1 MKITIKNSIFIL
13 LLLLLPCLA
22 LNGQIN
28 LKKTSKQVSVS
39 QQGQNQVAN
48 IPQVNTTNSILQ
60 NFNNFLSRTSKQ
72 KNASYR
78 TTVTTSSSGI
88 SVNKK
93 LPLPSINSSGN
104 QQIERILWNSESG
117 TPRLIEMKKL
127 VSANQVKVLSEV
139 EKKNTAAGFLLE
151 NKSILKISDP
161 QNELVLK
168 ETKADD
174 LNFTN
179 LRYSQYYRGIEV
191 WGREFIIHF
200 DASGNLVSANGAIE
214 PTPAKIKDVVE
225 SVSSFNAIETAKK
238 NINQVSPITPIP
250 DGMENILDYKGPVAK
265 KVIWFDEK
273 KNPYLTWVVEVRS
286 GLSQD
291 WFYFIDAH
299 TGNILN
305 SYNAVCYDGITTASG
320 KDLNGVT
327 RTFGAYQVGAN
338 YFMIDASQ
346 PMFNAAQSKV
356 PDDPVGAIV
365 GLDLR
370 NKDFNNS
377 SSIYY
382 STSSNNQWNDP
393 AAISAHYNGIVTYKY
408 FLNTHKR
415 NSVDDKGMTIYSIV
429 HVTDQS
435 KPMENAFWSGKVMCY
450 GDGGS
455 YFTPLAG
462 GLDVAAHEM
471 THGITQFSANLE
483 YQGQSGALNE
493 SMSDAFGAL
502 VDTLNWKIGEQI
514 IKDLN
519 TFPSGAMRDMIDPHN
534 GGTKGS
540 ATWQPAKMSEFLNTT
555 EDNGGVHSNSGI
567 PNRAFY
573 LVAKSLTR
581 AKAAKIWY
589 RALTIYL
596 TRTSQFIDARIA
608 TVKSATDL
616 YGESS
621 AEVASVKNA
630 WDTVEVLDGNATP
643 NAPTSTL
650 SGSEYILVTNTDP
663 ADPNSIYMA
672 KTIVNTAADFFA
684 LSKTPVLNKPAV
696 SDVSGVIL
704 FIDKSNNLRLLSAN
718 PNNPQ
723 ESVLDN
729 SGVWESAAIGPGL
742 NSMALTSKYIDTTIY
757 YFDFTKNIS
766 KEFKIATKTFDAV
779 DKKTALYADALS
791 FDPTGRYILFDAYNE
806 IKNANGDK
814 ISFWN
819 INILDVQTGNMD
831 VIFPPLAEGLS
842 VGNPAFSKTVQ
853 TRFTF
858 DYIDSKNN
866 QAYVMAADFNTGD
879 VGTVA
884 GPLSVI
890 GYPSYSI
897 DDKMIIYHTSQVYN
911 GVDHHTLEQ
920 MPLKANF
927 IEGTGNKQLYLIDA
941 NYPIWF
947 VIGTRTDVDDQA
959 ENIPSSLELSQNYPN
974 PFNPE
979 TTINYTIPSNVNG
992 EMVNVTLKVYDV
1004 LGREVAT
1011 LVDEYKQPGNYNCKL
1026 KIENGELPSGVY
1038 FYRLQS
1044 GSYSETKKLVLMK

>member
-1 MKITIKNSIFIL
+1 MKITIKNSIFIFL
-13 LLLLLPCLA
+13 LLSCFA
-22 LNGQIN
+22 VNGQIN
-28 LKKTSKQVSVS
+28 LKKTNKQASVS
-39 QQGQNQVAN
+39 QQGQKQVVN
-48 IPQVNTTNSILQ
+48 ISQNNTSKNILQ
-60 NFNNFLSRTSKQ
+60 NFNSFLSRTSKQ

-78 TTVTTSSSGI
+78 TTVTANSSGI
-88 SVNKK
+88 NINKK
-93 LPLPSINSSGN
+93 LSLPSINSFGN
-104 QQIERILWNSESG
+104 EKIARIVWNNQSG
-117 TPRLIEMKKL
+117 TPRLIEMKNS
-127 VSANQVKVLSEV
+127 VGTMQTKVLSEND
-139 EKKNTAAGFLLE
+139 KKEIAASFLLE

-161 QNELVLK
+161 QNEFVLM
-168 ETKADD
+168 ESRTDD

-179 LRYSQYYRGIEV
+179 LKFSQFYKGIEV
-191 WGREFIIHF
+191 WGRELMIHF
-200 DASGNLVSANGAIE
+200 DASGNLASANGTIE
-214 PTPAKIKDVVE
+214 PTPENIKDVVE
-225 SVSSFNAIETAKK
+225 SIKSDAAIEIAKK
-238 NINQVSPITPIP
+238 SINQVSPITPIP
-250 DGMENILDYKGPVAK
+250 AGMENILAYKGPVAK

-273 KNPYLTWVVEVRS
+273 KNPYLTWVIEVRS

-291 WFYFIDAH
+291 WFYFVDA
-299 TGNILN
+299 TNGNILN

-327 RTFGAYQVGAN
+327 RTFGTYQVGAN

-346 PMFNAAQSKV
+346 PMFNATQSKI
-356 PDDPVGAIV
+356 PDSPVGAIV

-370 NKDFNNS
+370 NKDFDNS

-382 STSSNNQWNDP
+382 SASNNNQWSDP

-408 FLNTHKR
+408 FLNNHQR
-415 NSVDDKGMTIYSIV
+415 NSVDGKGMTIYSIV
-429 HVTDQS
+429 HVTEQS

-502 VDTLNWKIGEQI
+502 VDTVNWKIGEQI
-514 IKDLN
+514 IKDLK
-519 TFPSGAMRDMIDPHN
+519 TFPSGAMRDMMDPHN

-540 ATWQPAKMSEFLNTT
+540 AVWQPAKMSEFLNTT

-589 RALTIYL
+589 RALTTYL
-596 TRTSQFIDARIA
+596 TRSSQFIDARIA
-608 TVKSATDL
+608 TVKAATDI
-616 YGESS
+616 YGGNS
-621 AEVASVKNA
+621 AEVASVKSA
-630 WDTVEVLDGNATP
+630 WDAVEVLDGAATP

-650 SGSEYILVTNTDP
+650 SGNEFILVTNTDP

-672 KTIVNTAADFFA
+672 KTTVTTNSDYFV

-696 SDVSGVIL
+696 SDVSGVII
-704 FIDKSNNLRLLSAN
+704 FVDKSNNLRALSAD
-718 PNNPQ
+718 PNKPN
-723 ESVLDN
+723 ESILDN
-729 SGVWESAAIGPGL
+729 SGVWESVAIGPGL
-742 NSMALTSKYIDTTIY
+742 GSMALTSKYIDTTIY
-757 YFDFTKNIS
+757 YFDFNKNIS

-791 FDPTGRYILFDAYNE
+791 FDPTGRYLLFDAYNE
-806 IKNANGDK
+806 IKNASGSK
-814 ISFWN
+814 ISYWN
-819 INILDVQTGNMD
+819 INILDIETGNMD
-831 VIFPPLAEGLS
+831 IVFPPLAEGLS

-879 VGTVA
+879 VGNVA

-897 DDKMIIYHTSQVYN
+897 DDKTIIYHTSQVISGTN
-911 GVDHHTLEQ
+911 HETLEQ

-927 IEGTGNKQLYLIDA
+927 LEGTGNKKVYLVDA
-941 NYPIWF
+941 NFPIWF
-947 VIGTRTDVDDQA
+947 VIGTRTDVEEKT
-959 ENIPSSLELSQNYPN
+959 ENIPSEFALSQNYPN
-974 PFNPE
+974 PFNPS
-979 TTINYTIPSNVNG
+979 TTIKYSLPKEEKVRIVIYDMLGNKISELINENKNAGSYQIVWNG
-992 EMVNVTLKVYDV
+992 NDDKGKKVS
-1004 LGREVAT
+1004 
-1011 LVDEYKQPGNYNCKL
+1011 
-1026 KIENGELPSGVY
+1026 SGVY
-1038 FYRLQS
+1038 ILTINS
-1044 GSYSETKKLVLMK
+1044 GSYFQSRKMVLMK

>member
-1 MKITIKNSIFIL
+1 MKITIKNSIFIFL
-13 LLLLLPCLA
+13 LLSCFA
-22 LNGQIN
+22 VNGQIN
-28 LKKTSKQVSVS
+28 LKKTNKQASVS
-39 QQGQNQVAN
+39 QQGQKQVVN
-48 IPQVNTTNSILQ
+48 ISQNNTSKNILQ
-60 NFNNFLSRTSKQ
+60 NFNSFLSRTSKQ

-78 TTVTTSSSGI
+78 TTVTANSSGI
-88 SVNKK
+88 NINKK
-93 LPLPSINSSGN
+93 LSLPSINSFGN
-104 QQIERILWNSESG
+104 EKIARIVWNNQSG
-117 TPRLIEMKKL
+117 TPRLIEIKNSVGTM
-127 VSANQVKVLSEV
+127 QTKVLSEND
-139 EKKNTAAGFLLE
+139 KKEIAASFLLE

-161 QNELVLK
+161 QNEFVLM
-168 ETKADD
+168 ESRTDD

-179 LRYSQYYRGIEV
+179 LKFSQFYKGIEV
-191 WGREFIIHF
+191 WGRELMIHF
-200 DASGNLVSANGAIE
+200 DASGNLASANGTIE
-214 PTPAKIKDVVE
+214 PTPENIKDVVE
-225 SVSSFNAIETAKK
+225 SIKSDAAIEIAKK
-238 NINQVSPITPIP
+238 SINQVSPITPIP
-250 DGMENILDYKGPVAK
+250 AGMENILAYKGPVAK

-273 KNPYLTWVVEVRS
+273 KNPYLTWVIEVRS

-291 WFYFIDAH
+291 WFYFVDA
-299 TGNILN
+299 TNGNILN

-327 RTFGAYQVGAN
+327 RTFGTYQVGAN

-346 PMFNAAQSKV
+346 PMFNATQSKI
-356 PDDPVGAIV
+356 PDIPVGAIV

-370 NKDFNNS
+370 NKDFDNS

-382 STSSNNQWNDP
+382 SASNNNQWSDP

-408 FLNTHKR
+408 FLNNHQR
-415 NSVDDKGMTIYSIV
+415 NSVDGKGMTIYSIV
-429 HVTDQS
+429 HVTEQS

-502 VDTLNWKIGEQI
+502 VDTANWKIGEQI
-514 IKDLN
+514 IKNFN

-540 ATWQPAKMSEFLNTT
+540 AVWQPAKMSEFLNTT

-589 RALTIYL
+589 RALTTYL

-608 TVKSATDL
+608 TVKSATDI
-616 YGESS
+616 YGGNS
-621 AEVASVKNA
+621 AEVASVKSA
-630 WDTVEVLDGNATP
+630 WDVVEVLDGAATP

-650 SGSEYILVTNTDP
+650 SGNEFILVTNTDP

-672 KTIVNTAADFFA
+672 KTTVTTNSDYFV

-696 SDVSGVIL
+696 SDVSGVII
-704 FIDKSNNLRLLSAN
+704 FVDKSNNLRVLSAD
-718 PNNPQ
+718 PNKPN
-723 ESVLDN
+723 ESILDN
-729 SGVWESAAIGPGL
+729 SGVWESVAIGPGIG
-742 NSMALTSKYIDTTIY
+742 SMALTSKYIDTTIY
-757 YFDFTKNIS
+757 YFDFNKNIS
-766 KEFKIATKTFDAV
+766 KSFKIATKTFDAV

-791 FDPTGRYILFDAYNE
+791 FDPTGRYLLFDAYNE
-806 IKNANGDK
+806 IKNASGSK
-814 ISFWN
+814 ISYWN

-831 VIFPPLAEGLS
+831 IVFPPLAEGLS

-866 QAYVMAADFNTGD
+866 QAFVMAADFNTGD
-879 VGTVA
+879 VGNVA

-897 DDKMIIYHTSQVYN
+897 DDKTIIYHTSQVISGTN
-911 GVDHHTLEQ
+911 HETLEQ

-927 IEGTGNKQLYLIDA
+927 LEGTGNKKVYLVDA
-941 NYPIWF
+941 NFPIWF
-947 VIGTRTDVDDQA
+947 VIGTRTDVEEKT
-959 ENIPSSLELSQNYPN
+959 ENIPSEFALSQNYPN
-974 PFNPE
+974 PFNPS
-979 TTINYTIPSNVNG
+979 TTIKYSLPKEEKVRIVIYDMLGNKISELINENKNAGSYQIVWNG
-992 EMVNVTLKVYDV
+992 NDDKGRKVS
-1004 LGREVAT
+1004 
-1011 LVDEYKQPGNYNCKL
+1011 
-1026 KIENGELPSGVY
+1026 SGVY
-1038 FYRLQS
+1038 ILTINS
-1044 GSYSETKKLVLMK
+1044 GSYFQSRKMVLMK

>member
-1 MKITIKNSIFIL
+1 MKITIKNSIFIFL
-13 LLLLLPCLA
+13 LLSCFA
-22 LNGQIN
+22 VNGQIN
-28 LKKTSKQVSVS
+28 LKKTNKQASVS
-39 QQGQNQVAN
+39 QQGQKQVVN
-48 IPQVNTTNSILQ
+48 ISQNNTSKNILQ
-60 NFNNFLSRTSKQ
+60 NFNSFLSRTSKQ

-78 TTVTTSSSGI
+78 TTVTANSSGI
-88 SVNKK
+88 NINKK
-93 LPLPSINSSGN
+93 LSLPSINSFGN
-104 QQIERILWNSESG
+104 EKIARIVWNNQSG
-117 TPRLIEMKKL
+117 TPRLIEMKNS
-127 VSANQVKVLSEV
+127 VGTMQTKVLSEND
-139 EKKNTAAGFLLE
+139 KKEIAASFLLE

-161 QNELVLK
+161 QNEFVLM
-168 ETKADD
+168 ESRTDD

-179 LRYSQYYRGIEV
+179 LKFSQFYKGIEV
-191 WGREFIIHF
+191 WGRELMIHF
-200 DASGNLVSANGAIE
+200 DASGNLASANGTIE
-214 PTPAKIKDVVE
+214 PTPENIKDVVE
-225 SVSSFNAIETAKK
+225 SIKSDAAIEIAKK
-238 NINQVSPITPIP
+238 SINQVSPITPIP
-250 DGMENILDYKGPVAK
+250 AGMENILAYKGPVAK

-273 KNPYLTWVVEVRS
+273 KNPYLTWVIEVRS

-291 WFYFIDAH
+291 WFYFVDA
-299 TGNILN
+299 TNGNILN

-327 RTFGAYQVGAN
+327 RTFGTYQVGAN

-346 PMFNAAQSKV
+346 PMFNATQSKI
-356 PDDPVGAIV
+356 PDSPVGAIV

-370 NKDFNNS
+370 NKDFDNS

-382 STSSNNQWNDP
+382 SASNNNQWSDP

-408 FLNTHKR
+408 FLNNHQR
-415 NSVDDKGMTIYSIV
+415 NSVDGKGMTIYSIV
-429 HVTDQS
+429 HVTEQS

-483 YQGQSGALNE
+483 YKGQSGALNE

-502 VDTLNWKIGEQI
+502 VDTANWKIGEQI
-514 IKDLN
+514 IKNFN

-540 ATWQPAKMSEFLNTT
+540 AVWQPAKMSEFLNTT

-589 RALTIYL
+589 RALTTYL

-608 TVKSATDL
+608 TVKSATDI
-616 YGESS
+616 YGGNS
-621 AEVASVKNA
+621 AEVASVKSA
-630 WDTVEVLDGNATP
+630 WDVVEVLDGTATP

-650 SGSEYILVTNTDP
+650 SGNEFILVTNTDP

-672 KTIVNTAADFFA
+672 KTTVTTNSDFFV

-696 SDVSGVIL
+696 SDVSGVII
-704 FIDKSNNLRLLSAN
+704 FVDKSNNLRLLSAD
-718 PNNPQ
+718 PNNPN
-723 ESVLDN
+723 ESILDN
-729 SGVWESAAIGPGL
+729 SGVWESVAIGPGL
-742 NSMALTSKYIDTTIY
+742 GSMALTSKYIDTTIY

-791 FDPTGRYILFDAYNE
+791 FDPTGRYLLFDAYNE
-806 IKNANGDK
+806 IKNASGAK
-814 ISFWN
+814 ISYWN

-831 VIFPPLAEGLS
+831 IVFPPLAEGLS

-866 QAYVMAADFNTGD
+866 QDYVMAADFNTGD
-879 VGTVA
+879 VGNVA

-897 DDKMIIYHTSQVYN
+897 DDKTIIYHTSQVISGAN
-911 GVDHHTLEQ
+911 HETLEQ

-927 IEGTGNKQLYLIDA
+927 LEGTGNKKVYLVDA
-941 NYPIWF
+941 NFPIWF
-947 VIGTRTDVDDQA
+947 VIGTRTDVEEQT
-959 ENIPSSLELSQNYPN
+959 ENIPSAFALSQNYPN
-974 PFNPE
+974 PFNPS
-979 TTINYTIPSNVNG
+979 TTIKYSLPKEEKVKIV
-992 EMVNVTLKVYDV
+992 VYDM
-1004 LGREVAT
+1004 LGNKITE
-1011 LVDEYKQPGNYNCKL
+1011 LVNESKSAGLHQVIWNGNDDKGRNVS
-1026 KIENGELPSGVY
+1026 SGVY
-1038 FYRLQS
+1038 ILTINS
-1044 GSYSETKKLVLMK
+1044 GSYFQSRKMVLMK